1 MDAMQREPIPLEKQ
15 RANVVGGLIQ
25 AARAG
30 RVAERRPPDF
40 VMIAVL
46 PDWTF
51 GLLTSGDVENLI
63 ALHNIRAIRHSD
75 LYADEESA

>member
-1 MDAMQREPIPLEKQ
+1 MDAMQLDPTPDEARSNI
-15 RANVVGGLIQ
+15 VGGLIQ

-40 VMIAVL
+40 VMWAIL

-51 GLLTSGDVENLI
+51 DLLTEADLQNLI
-63 ALHNIRAIRHSD
+63 ALHNVRAVRRSEA
-75 LYADEESA
+75 YPEEESQ